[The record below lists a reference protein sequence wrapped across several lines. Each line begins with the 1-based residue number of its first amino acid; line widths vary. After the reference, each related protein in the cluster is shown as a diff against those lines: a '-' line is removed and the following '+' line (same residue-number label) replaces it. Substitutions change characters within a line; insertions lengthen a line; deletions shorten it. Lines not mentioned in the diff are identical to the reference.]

1 MSISNPPAVN
11 GSGQSGRPV
20 PAWRGVAPVVLKVG
34 LATVT
39 LVLLSSLGGAAA
51 YAAPVTLP
59 VLFLTAQSS
68 RRIAEALLWAVLAA
82 ATAFETGWVLTFLA
96 LGETDPWILLLP
108 FLAAI
113 AVGAIVFGGAQASR
127 GKRRVTSS

>member
-1 MSISNPPAVN
+1 MVSR
-11 GSGQSGRPV
+11 QS
-20 PAWRGVAPVVLKVG
+20 
-34 LATVT
+34 T
-39 LVLLSSLGGAAA
+39 LLLLSSVGGAAA

-68 RRIAEALLWAVLAA
+68 GRIAEALLWTVLAA

-108 FLAAI
+108 ILAAI
-113 AVGAIVFGGAQASR
+113 AVGAIVFTGAQVSR
-127 GKRRVTSS
+127 RKRPTTSS